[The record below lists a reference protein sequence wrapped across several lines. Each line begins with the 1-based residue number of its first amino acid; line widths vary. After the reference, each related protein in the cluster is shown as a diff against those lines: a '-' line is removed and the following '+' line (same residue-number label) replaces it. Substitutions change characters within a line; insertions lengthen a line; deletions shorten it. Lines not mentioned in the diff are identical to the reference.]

1 MSLVFNYISLNLN
14 FTYFCLYFNKKF
26 MNLSIKELITV
37 QEMLFQ
43 IETIRHLYP
52 KLSLEQYENYLK
64 EMVPHNYTQIAVFE
78 NDVCLGLTGCW
89 SATKLWTGKYLE
101 IDNFV
106 VNPEFRSRGI
116 GKMLTH
122 YIEKKA
128 IELNCSSIVL
138 DAFTGNFAAHR
149 FYYNQGYAPKG
160 FHFVKILDETKM
172 TV

>member
-1 MSLVFNYISLNLN
+1 MALQ
-14 FTYFCLYFNKKF
+14 
-26 MNLSIKELITV
+26 IKELTTIE
-37 QEMLFQ
+37 EMVAQ
-43 IETIRHLYP
+43 ISTIRFLYP
-52 KLSLEQYENYLK
+52 NISLEKYQSFLS
-64 EMVPHNYTQIAVFE
+64 EMVPHNYTQIALFE
-78 NDVCLGLTGCW
+78 DEICLGLTGCW

-106 VNPEFRSRGI
+106 VNPDHRSKGI
-116 GKMLTH
+116 GKLLTD

-138 DAFTGNFAAHR
+138 DAFTGNFGAHR

-160 FHFVKILDETKM
+160 FHFVKILDEKKM

>member
-1 MSLVFNYISLNLN
+1 MALQ
-14 FTYFCLYFNKKF
+14 
-26 MNLSIKELITV
+26 IKELRTIEEMVAQIDTIRFLYPNISLEKYETFLA
-37 QEMLFQ
+37 EML
-43 IETIRHLYP
+43 
-52 KLSLEQYENYLK
+52 
-64 EMVPHNYTQIAVFE
+64 PHNYIQIGVFE
-78 NDVCLGLTGCW
+78 NETCLGLTGCW

-106 VNPEFRSRGI
+106 VNPEYRSKGI
-116 GKMLTH
+116 GKMLTD

-138 DAFTGNFAAHR
+138 DAFTGNFGAHR

-160 FHFVKILDETKM
+160 FHFVKILDEKKL

>member
-1 MSLVFNYISLNLN
+1 MVAQIHTIRFLYPNISIEKYETFLA
-14 FTYFCLYFNKKF
+14 
-26 MNLSIKELITV
+26 
-37 QEMLFQ
+37 EML
-43 IETIRHLYP
+43 
-52 KLSLEQYENYLK
+52 
-64 EMVPHNYTQIAVFE
+64 PHNYIQIAVFE
-78 NDVCLGLTGCW
+78 DDICLGLTGCW

-106 VNPEFRSRGI
+106 VNPEYRSKGI
-116 GKMLTH
+116 GKMLTD

-138 DAFTGNFAAHR
+138 DAFTGNFGAHR

-160 FHFVKILDETKM
+160 FHFVKILDEKKL

>member
-1 MSLVFNYISLNLN
+1 MKLRELTTIKEMLSQIDTIRF
-14 FTYFCLYFNKKF
+14 LYP
-26 MNLSIKELITV
+26 NLSEEKYES
-37 QEMLFQ
+37 F
-43 IETIRHLYP
+43 
-52 KLSLEQYENYLK
+52 LS

-78 NDVCLGLTGCW
+78 EENCIGITGCW

-106 VNPEFRSRGI
+106 VHPEYRSKGI
-116 GKMLTH
+116 GKMLTD
-122 YIEKKA
+122 YVEKKA

-149 FYYNQGYAPKG
+149 FYYNQGYAPRG
-160 FHFVKILDETKM
+160 FHFVKILDEKKM